1 MATNELATT
10 AATARTGIIL
20 LSVVTPKGSAVSA
33 ETDQVEAPSVHG
45 EFGVLPGHRPLLAA
59 LRAGVVRYR
68 TAGKS
73 LAVAVGPGFAEVSPE
88 SVTVLTDRCV
98 EGHEIDVSVVRVAL
112 EAAQKRLDAFAGPA
126 EGPEF
131 EEVQREV
138 DWQHALLDAAKG

>member
-10 AATARTGIIL
+10 PRSGLLT
-20 LSVVTPKGSAVSA
+20 LSVVTPTGAAVTA

-68 TAGKS
+68 TAGKT
-73 LAVAVGPGFAEVSPE
+73 LAVAVGPGFAEISPD

-98 EGHEIDVSVVRVAL
+98 ESTSVDVAASRSNL
-112 EAAQKRLDAFAGPA
+112 EAAQKRLDGLQGSS

-131 EEVQREV
+131 EEAQREV
-138 DWQHALLDAAKG
+138 EWHLALLDAAKN

>member
-1 MATNELATT
+1 MASNELATT
-10 AATARTGIIL
+10 ARSGL
-20 LSVVTPKGSAVSA
+20 LMLSVVTPTGAAVTA

-73 LAVAVGPGFAEVSPE
+73 LAVAVGPGFAEVSPDA
-88 SVTVLTDRCV
+88 VTVLTDRCV
-98 EGHEIDVSVVRVAL
+98 ESTAGDVAAARVSL
-112 EAAQKRLDAFAGPA
+112 DLAQKRLDALTGSS

-131 EEVQREV
+131 EEAQREV
-138 DWQHALLDAAKG
+138 DWQHALIDAARG

>member
-1 MATNELATT
+1 MASNELATT
-10 AATARTGIIL
+10 ARSGL
-20 LSVVTPKGSAVSA
+20 LTLMVVTPTGAPVTA

-73 LAVAVGPGFAEVSPE
+73 LAVAVGPGFAEVSPDA
-88 SVTVLTDRCV
+88 VTVLTDRCV
-98 EGHEIDVSVVRVAL
+98 ESSAVDVAAVRL
-112 EAAQKRLDAFAGPA
+112 KLDAATKRLESLTGSG

-131 EEVQREV
+131 DEAQGEI
-138 DWQHALLDAAKG
+138 DWQLALLDAAKG

>member
-1 MATNELATT
+1 MASNELATT
-10 AATARTGIIL
+10 ARSGL
-20 LSVVTPKGSAVSA
+20 LMLSVVTPTGSAVTA

-73 LAVAVGPGFAEVSPE
+73 LSVAVGPGFAEVSPD
-88 SVTVLTDRCV
+88 SVTVLTDRSV
-98 EGHEIDVSVVRVAL
+98 ESTAIDI
-112 EAAQKRLDAFAGPA
+112 AATRIALDAAIKHLESLSGSA

-131 EEVQREV
+131 EEAQPEV

>member
-10 AATARTGIIL
+10 PRSGLLT
-20 LSVVTPKGSAVSA
+20 LSVVTPTGAAVTA

-68 TAGKS
+68 TAGKT
-73 LAVAVGPGFAEVSPE
+73 LAVAVGPGFAEISPD

-98 EGHEIDVSVVRVAL
+98 
-112 EAAQKRLDAFAGPA
+112 
-126 EGPEF
+126 
-131 EEVQREV
+131 
-138 DWQHALLDAAKG
+138 